1 MYRYYEEFFSFGLQ
15 TQLFSEEGYR
25 HWIRDIFQN
34 DGSRKWRLLCK
45 RSEIVRGI
53 KRDTAA

>member
-1 MYRYYEEFFSFGLQ
+1 MCQYYEEFFSFDQQ
-15 TQLFSEEGYR
+15 TQLFLGEGYR
-25 HWIRDIFQN
+25 RWIRDTFQN

-53 KRDTAA
+53 KRDTAS